1 MSDQSSSGNTSVSP
15 VLRAA
20 AWMMVVLF
28 SLVMLAVSAREMS
41 AEMSTIQILFLR
53 SVVSLAL
60 IMLFVS
66 RLDLKQLRTRQ
77 PGLHFSRNL
86 AHLVA
91 QYAWIYGIASISLA
105 QVIALEF
112 TTPIWTTIIAIII
125 LGETLNRYRV
135 MSLILG
141 MAGVLLI
148 VRPGVA
154 EIHPATLVVLF
165 SAICFALAHIQTKQL
180 VVNDSPVCVIFYM
193 TLIHLLLSIV
203 PALWDWQWPSAAM
216 WPWVCTMAVV
226 SITAHFS
233 MAKAFA
239 LADAMV
245 VVPMDFLRLPLAA
258 TVGFLVYGESMEFLV
273 LVGAAM
279 MFSGNLLNIL
289 AERRRL
295 DPNI

>member
-1 MSDQSSSGNTSVSP
+1 MSP

-20 AWMMVVLF
+20 GWMMVVLF

-41 AEMSTIQILFLR
+41 AEMSTIHILFLR
-53 SVVSLAL
+53 SVVSLGL
-60 IMLFVS
+60 ILVFVT
-66 RLDLKQLRTRQ
+66 RVGPRQLRTSQ

-112 TTPIWTTIIAIII
+112 TTPIWTTVIAIII
-125 LGETLNRYRV
+125 LGESLNRYRV
-135 MSLILG
+135 MSLVLG
-141 MAGVLLI
+141 MAGVLII

-154 EIHPATLVVLF
+154 DIHPATLVVLF
-165 SAICFALAHIQTKQL
+165 SAVCFALAHIQTKQI
-180 VVNDSPVCVIFYM
+180 VVKDSPVCVIFYM
-193 TLIHLLLSIV
+193 TLIHLLLSCV
-203 PALWDWQWPSAAM
+203 PALWTWEWPSASM
-216 WPWVCTMAVV
+216 WPWICTMAVV

-258 TVGFLVYGESMEFLV
+258 LVGYLVYAESMEFLV
-273 LVGAAM
+273 LVGAAI
-279 MFSGNLLNIL
+279 MFSGNLINIV
-289 AERRRL
+289 AERRRVN
-295 DPNI
+295 DAI